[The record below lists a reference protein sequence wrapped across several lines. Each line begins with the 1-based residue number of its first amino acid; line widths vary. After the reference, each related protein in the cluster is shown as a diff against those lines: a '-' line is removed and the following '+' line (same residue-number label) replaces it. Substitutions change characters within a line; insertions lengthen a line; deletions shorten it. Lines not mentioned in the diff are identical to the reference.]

1 MKNTEY
7 IELTEMWRNGDYV
20 DVGEVIFSEDWT
32 NAQVAEFCAYF
43 AKYLGLKEL
52 NVLHKFL

>member
-1 MKNTEY
+1 
-7 IELTEMWRNGDYV
+7 MWQNGDFV

-32 NAQVAEFCAYF
+32 HAQVAEFCAYF
-43 AKYLGLKEL
+43 VKYLGTKEL